1 MANRRFAP
9 VRQKRP
15 TFWEGVIINQSVTT
29 GASATSTVVTEA
41 LLENVPRSTIV
52 RIRGSVLVMLNS
64 SAASPGASVLVMGIK
79 LVSVAALAGASNPV
93 PFTDVGSDWIWWTAV
108 NINLAAGGSAGSPN
122 VDGST
127 VTERVIID
135 SKAMRKVGINEVLV
149 FVSQNVVV
157 TSTQTV
163 DVDANMRVLF
173 KR

>member
-15 TFWEGVIINQSVTT
+15 TFWEGVGINQSVTT
-29 GASATSTVVTEA
+29 GASATSTVVSEA

-52 RIRGSVLVMLNS
+52 RIRGFVLVMLNS
-64 SAASPGASVLVMGIK
+64 SAASSGASILVMGIK
-79 LVSVAALAGASNPV
+79 LVSGAALAGAANEV
-93 PFTDVGSDWIWWTAV
+93 PFTDIGSDWIWWSAV
-108 NINLAAGGSAGSPN
+108 NINLAAGGSAGAPN

-127 VTERVIID
+127 VTQRLEID
-135 SKAMRKVGINEVLV
+135 SKAMRKVPLNAVLV

-163 DVDANMRVLF
+163 DVDAAMRVLF